1 MDQNNKSD
9 IFKEWVNQYYEYGFR
24 VAFRIIG
31 NEEDGR
37 DIVQDAFLK
46 VWLRFESYN
55 TKVKFTTWLFTIV
68 TNLCID
74 RLRKKRTAAKYE
86 DSMPVKTNY
95 EEVFVENKMDGEE
108 IRSVVFKLSENLSPK
123 QKIVFVLRDMEDLE
137 MDEVCAITKMPA
149 EQVKANLYHARKAIR
164 TNLVYLKIREEKL

>member
-1 MDQNNKSD
+1 MDQNTKSN

-31 NEEDGR
+31 NEEDSR

-46 VWLRFESYN
+46 VWLRLESYN
-55 TKVKFTTWLFTIV
+55 SKVKFTTWLFTIV

-74 RLRKKRTAAKYE
+74 RLRKKKTA
-86 DSMPVKTNY
+86 TNY
-95 EEVFVENKMDGEE
+95 KDQMQIRTNTEEVFVENKMDGEE
-108 IRSVVFKLSENLSPK
+108 LRSVLVKLSENLSPK

-149 EQVKANLYHARKAIR
+149 EQVKANLYHARKTIR
-164 TNLVYLKIREEKL
+164 TNLVYFKILEEKL